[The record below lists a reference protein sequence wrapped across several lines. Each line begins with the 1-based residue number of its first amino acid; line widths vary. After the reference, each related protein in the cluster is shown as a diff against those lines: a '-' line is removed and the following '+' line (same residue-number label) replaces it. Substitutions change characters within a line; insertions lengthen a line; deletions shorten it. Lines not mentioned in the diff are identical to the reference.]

1 MVDCRLAPIITKVVV
16 LYYKWIVLVQLSCQC
31 NMLKQFFYN
40 KRHAFVAYGGLFV
53 IFLNGAFN
61 AWIKVWTNDWY
72 GRFYDLFQEAGSLA
86 SASNVTT
93 HEWKA
98 KQAEVENHLVE
109 FAYISI
115 VVMLVSPL
123 SKFIRSWWALHW
135 RLCLMHNYVESWDSN
150 VVSIEGT
157 SQRIHEDT
165 YRFSKGIEMC
175 LSTVLDAI
183 ITLAVFAPI
192 LHSLSANTSCPSTI
206 AAVCFVCVQQSW
218 LLTIAIYAATFGLLV
233 TMYLGRRLVVLEVN
247 NQVVEA
253 QIRQRLVM
261 MELHTLSRITD
272 ASSNIDELSTNY
284 MKLFY
289 NFSKLNTWLSLF
301 EQFMSIAPYALY
313 APLLFDPDPSTRI
326 SLGVLVQVSNAFG
339 KVFGA
344 LSIVADNWAHVND
357 FRSVL
362 VRLKEFE
369 RSLYSKQ
376 TLTSTNPRT
385 RHRHKKACAEM
396 TEPVNTTS
404 TISDQEHPTTPE
416 TFTDR
421 L

>member
-1 MVDCRLAPIITKVVV
+1 MIT
-16 LYYKWIVLVQLSCQC
+16 
-31 NMLKQFFYN
+31 QFFY
-40 KRHAFVAYGGLFV
+40 KRRQAPVAYGGLLV
-53 IFLNGAFN
+53 ILLNGAFN
-61 AWIKVWTNDWY
+61 AWIKVWTNEWY

-86 SASNVTT
+86 SASNVTKD
-93 HEWKA
+93 EWLA
-98 KQAEVENHLVE
+98 KQTDVGRHLME
-109 FAYISI
+109 FGYISVI
-115 VVMLVSPL
+115 VILVTPFA
-123 SKFIRSWWALHW
+123 KFIRSWWALRW
-135 RLCLMHNYVESWDSN
+135 RLCLMHNYIESWDSN

-165 YRFSKGIEMC
+165 YRFSRGVELC
-175 LSTVLDAI
+175 LSTVLDSI

-192 LHSLSANTSCPSTI
+192 LHSLSSDTSCPQSI
-206 AAVCFVCVQQSW
+206 APVCFVCVQQSW
-218 LLTIAIYAATFGLLV
+218 LLTLAMYAASFGLFV
-233 TMYLGRRLVVLEVN
+233 TMFLGRRLVVLEVN

-313 APLLFDPDPSTRI
+313 APLLFEPDPDKRI
-326 SLGVLVQVSNAFG
+326 SLGILVQVSNAFG

-344 LSIVADNWAHVND
+344 LSVVADNWAHVND

-369 RSLYSKQ
+369 QSLYSKK
-376 TLTSTNPRT
+376 TLTSTNPMT
-385 RHRHKKACAEM
+385 RHRHKKASAEM
-396 TEPVNTTS
+396 KQPVNATYTYSEQELTTNS
-404 TISDQEHPTTPE
+404 KNTIEKI
-416 TFTDR
+416 
-421 L
+421 

>member
-1 MVDCRLAPIITKVVV
+1 
-16 LYYKWIVLVQLSCQC
+16 
-31 NMLKQFFYN
+31 MLKQFFCK
-40 KRHAFVAYGGLFV
+40 KRNAPVAYGGLFV
-53 IFLNGAFN
+53 IFLNGAFH

-72 GRFYDLFQEAGSLA
+72 GRFYDLFQEAGSL
-86 SASNVTT
+86 SSTPNVTT
-93 HEWKA
+93 HEWET
-98 KQAEVENHLVE
+98 KQAEVGQHLIE
-109 FAYISI
+109 FIYISVI
-115 VVMLVSPL
+115 VIFVTPL
-123 SKFIRSWWALHW
+123 AKFIRSWWALHW
-135 RLCLMHNYVESWDSN
+135 RLCLMRNYIESWDSN

-165 YRFSKGIEMC
+165 YRFSRGIEMC

-192 LHSLSANTSCPSTI
+192 LHSLSADTNCPNAI
-206 AAVCFVCVQQSW
+206 APICLVCIEQSW
-218 LLTIAIYAATFGLLV
+218 LLTIAIYAASFGLLI

-272 ASSNIDELSTNY
+272 ASSNIDDLSTNY

-289 NFSKLNTWLSLF
+289 NFGKLNTWLSLF

-313 APLLFDPDPSTRI
+313 APLLFHADPDKRI

-369 RSLYSKQ
+369 QSLYSKQ
-376 TLTSTNPRT
+376 VTTSTNPQR
-385 RHRHKKACAEM
+385 RHRHKRASAEM
-396 TEPVNTTS
+396 KQPVYATYAS
-404 TISDQEHPTTPE
+404 SDQELTTAAK
-416 TFTDR
+416 TDTEHV
-421 L
+421 